1 MTSPLGRYS
10 DVASTAVAV
19 LVILAWLII
28 HGGIALAVILGHPA
42 ATAPDTTQVD
52 LAATLVLG
60 VVLGQRAATNGA
72 GVQAGAANLR
82 LDAIG
87 APPAA
92 AAPALIAAGVAPLT
106 PAATPDGSVG

>member
-10 DVASTAVAV
+10 DAASTIVAV

-28 HGGIALAVILGHPA
+28 HGGVAAAVLLGHPTA
-42 ATAPDTTQVD
+42 AQPDTTQID

-60 VVLGQRAATNGA
+60 VILGQRAATNGA

-87 APPAA
+87 APSAA
-92 AAPALIAAGVAPLT
+92 AAPTLIAAGVAPLAPVT
-106 PAATPDGSVG
+106 PPDGAVG